1 MHDPAL
7 EKIFKDRKIKYT
19 YEGDIPV
26 EQLQRDASYQVRQL
40 TNGKVN
46 ENDAKRLT
54 ELVKAGQDLGP
65 VVLMKGPNGTYL
77 IVEGNTRREAFI
89 RGKRPTTAAYVV
101 ELESAKSARTLS
113 LELNQRH
120 GTRMKRAEVEDYFR
134 SLNGDLPSAEEF
146 VKITGYTKTTL
157 ERMIGAGKFDSRC
170 SKDHIEQYR
179 DIPQGTKVQL
189 GRIALQ
195 SVFKDAA
202 QLAFDARLSE
212 KEAKDLVRKIAVA
225 DTEDT
230 QRGIVSEL
238 HAELQPRIDDLKFG
252 FDGLN
257 SDLPRQISLHC
268 GWIRNRTA
276 DGTINDKDRHSRA
289 RSKAHLESALES
301 LKYALEHYYAED
313 EASPSA

>member
-26 EQLQRDASYQVRQL
+26 EQLERDASYQVRQL

-65 VVLMKGPNGTYL
+65 LVVMKGPNGTYL

-89 RGKRPTTAAYVV
+89 RGKRPATAAYVV
-101 ELESAKSARTLS
+101 ELNSARSARTLS

-134 SLNGDLPSAEEF
+134 SLNGELPSAEEF

-170 SKDHIEQYR
+170 KTARIEQYR
-179 DIPQGTKVQL
+179 DVPQGTKVQL
-189 GRIALQ
+189 GRIALA
-195 SVFKDAA
+195 SAFKDAA

-212 KEAKDLVRKIAVA
+212 KEAKELVRKIAVA
-225 DTEDT
+225 ETEDT
-230 QRGIVSEL
+230 QRGVVSEL
-238 HAELQPRIDDLKFG
+238 RAELQPRIDDLKFG

-257 SDLPRQISLHC
+257 SDIPRQISLHC

-276 DGTINDKDRHSRA
+276 DGTINDKERHSRA
-289 RSKAHLESALES
+289 RSKAHLETALES
-301 LKYALEHYYAED
+301 LKFALEHYYAED
-313 EASPSA
+313 EAPAPA